1 LTSFQDSYPP
11 FSWERHYK
19 ADGWIQKKSDN
30 FKTICNRANI
40 LSEDVCDFTKFLS
53 KNNPFIHQVDIYILM
68 ARQAMQNYEH
78 DLIIYYLENAL
89 ARWVV
94 SSEVRTH

>member
-1 LTSFQDSYPP
+1 MISFQDSYSP

-30 FKTICNRANI
+30 FKLI
-40 LSEDVCDFTKFLS
+40 DVCDVGRFLLE
-53 KNNPFIHQVDIYILM
+53 NNPFIHQVDIYILM
-68 ARQAMQNYEH
+68 ARQAMQNDEY
-78 DLIIYYLENAL
+78 DLTIYYLENAL

-94 SSEVRTH
+94 SPEVRTHLSN